1 VTDTPGVT
9 AAGETQPL
17 VELRDVVKH
26 FSVPLSSLR
35 TGKLRAVDGVS
46 LTVRQGETVGLVGES
61 GSGKSTVARLIMRL
75 AEPTSGTIL
84 FDGVDLTLLKGRDL
98 RPFRRRAQMVFQD
111 PLGSLN
117 PRMRADELIA
127 EPLQLLDAQAKAVAL
142 QRARDTLVTVGL
154 APDVAT
160 KYPHQLS
167 GGQQQRVC
175 IARALAVEP
184 SLVVL
189 DEATSALDVSV
200 QAVLLNLLKRLR
212 AEHGF
217 AQLVISHDLSVI
229 AFLSD
234 RVAVMYLG
242 EVVEVGP
249 TRAIYE
255 TPMHPYTGALTA
267 AVQAEAGP
275 KRPQTVRLAGEIPSP
290 LSPPTGCRLS
300 PRCPLAT
307 APCFTDKQQLS
318 PVGPDHYV
326 ACWRTA
332 SGEVGIDE
340 LRAAM
345 GLTPAPTP
353 VASPITEAA

>member
-1 VTDTPGVT
+1 MTDDGNGGAKAPT
-9 AAGETQPL
+9 PL
-17 VELRDVVKH
+17 VEVEGLVKD
-26 FSVPLSSLR
+26 FPVALASLR
-35 TGKLRAVDGVS
+35 SGQLRAVDGVS
-46 LTVRQGETVGLVGES
+46 LAIRKGETVGLVGES

-75 AEPTSGTIL
+75 VDPTSGTIR
-84 FDGVDLTLLKGRDL
+84 FDGGDLTNLRGSAL

-127 EPLQLLDAQAKAVAL
+127 EPLQLLNDQSQADALK
-142 QRARDTLVTVGL
+142 RARELLSAVGL
-154 APDVAT
+154 APDVAS

-184 SLVVL
+184 DLVVL

-242 EVVEVGP
+242 EIIEVGP
-249 TRAIYE
+249 TREIYAA
-255 TPMHPYTGALTA
+255 PRHPYTAALIGAIEGEPGRR
-267 AVQAEAGP
+267 VQEA
-275 KRPQTVRLAGEIPSP
+275 RLAGEIPSP
-290 LSPPTGCRLS
+290 LDPPSGCRLS
-300 PRCPLAT
+300 PRCPLAQP
-307 APCFTDKQQLS
+307 ACFTDPQTLT
-318 PVGPDHYV
+318 PVGPDHLV

-332 SGEVGIDE
+332 SGDVGLPE
-340 LRAAM
+340 LRSVM
-345 GLTPAPTP
+345 GLTPSKP
-353 VASPITEAA
+353 VDHPIVAVP